1 MRLNKEETEQ
11 LRGYVRDLVE
21 WEYDRVSSS
30 GKETLDK
37 LAHVFA
43 IYEPDDEED

>member
-1 MRLNKEETEQ
+1 MQLNEKETEQ
-11 LRGYVRDLVE
+11 LRGYIRDLCE

-30 GKETLDK
+30 GRETLDK

-43 IYEPDDEED
+43 IYFEDEEQD

>member
-1 MRLNKEETEQ
+1 MQLNKKETEQ
-11 LRGYVRDLVE
+11 LRGYIRDLCD

-30 GKETLDK
+30 GKETLEK

-43 IYEPDDEED
+43 IYNLDDEED